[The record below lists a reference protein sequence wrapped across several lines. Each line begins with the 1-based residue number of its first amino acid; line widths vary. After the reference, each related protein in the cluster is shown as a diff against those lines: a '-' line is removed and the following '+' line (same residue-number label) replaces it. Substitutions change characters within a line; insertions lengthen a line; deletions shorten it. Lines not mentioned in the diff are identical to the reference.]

1 MWVDGQHIANLPRF
15 VGWQSLKEEEC
26 YFAVSSGGH
35 EEEELFVMEIVCS
48 NNSETGFRG
57 G

>member
-15 VGWQSLKEEEC
+15 VGWQSLKEGQC

-35 EEEELFVMEIVCS
+35 EEEELFVMEIVC
-48 NNSETGFRG
+48 
-57 G
+57 